1 MRSCLAFT
9 LAALL
14 SLTSHAQA
22 PKPAQD
28 HTAHHPDG
36 ASAPAS
42 APRKAPAR
50 AAARAKAAA
59 PASAPASG
67 MAAPGAGMR
76 GMHDEMHKPGG
87 MHEAKHGK
95 DGPMP
100 RGPMAGMPPAPPA
113 SPASR

>member
-42 APRKAPAR
+42 APRNTPAR
-50 AAARAKAAA
+50 PKAAA
-59 PASAPASG
+59 PASAPS
-67 MAAPGAGMR
+67 AGMR

-113 SPASR
+113 SQASR